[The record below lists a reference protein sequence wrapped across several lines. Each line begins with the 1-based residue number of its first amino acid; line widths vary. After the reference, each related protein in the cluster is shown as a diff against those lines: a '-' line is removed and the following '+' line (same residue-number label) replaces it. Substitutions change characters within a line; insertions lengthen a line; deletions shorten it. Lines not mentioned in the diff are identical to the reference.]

1 MLRLKSSN
9 LNKKQRS
16 LSKHSRLLNSL
27 QQIRRKPKP
36 LHPKSRL
43 TSRRKTLRLT
53 RLRLK
58 SRPTLRSTL
67 LRSTLHPQPKNRSW
81 RKFRLTKRLQQAPQS
96 TPRLKNR
103 SLKPRQS
110 KHPLSTPRSLT
121 NPSSTRRKLRLLRRK
136 LLLIRLQSM
145 HLQKRRLKFPPMFPR
160 NQPMHLLLNNL
171 LNNLLLKCRQQ
182 LTKRRLRQLKAM
194 LLRKLLRPTR
204 HLLMKAPVWRMM
216 LAARIRHR

>member
-36 LHPKSRL
+36 LHPKSLL

-58 SRPTLRSTL
+58 SRPTHRPTL

-121 NPSSTRRKLRLLRRK
+121 NPSSTRRQLKLLRRK
-136 LLLIRLQSM
+136 FLLIRLQSM

-160 NQPMHLLLNNL
+160 SQPMHLL